1 MTIYVDRCCSVN
13 DYTYLKNN
21 ELRVFSIF
29 QSFQG
34 EGIFSGSSAN
44 FVRLAGCNLGGK
56 NVNGSG
62 CSFCDTRFH
71 YNEGKT
77 MTFDEIFNKLN
88 KKIKL
93 IVLTGGE
100 PMLQKSITEFCKRA
114 NDEGFFVQIE
124 TNGTLYRP
132 IDDRNFIVVSPKVP
146 ELRKD
151 LFNRA
156 NVLKFVVDESFKLP
170 DYVFD
175 FIGDLELAERYGR
188 LVYVSPINVYK
199 RELRESEIPCF
210 FDDSL
215 FDYEKMKVNYKKAVE
230 LQKEYPFLK
239 INAQTHLL
247 FGVL

>member
-13 DYTYLKNN
+13 DYTYLKSN

-34 EGIFSGSSAN
+34 EGMFSGRSAN

-56 NVNGSG
+56 GVNGSG

-77 MTFDEIFNKLN
+77 MTFEEIFNKLN
-88 KKIKL
+88 PRIAL

-100 PMLQKSITEFCKRA
+100 PMLQKNITEFCKQA
-114 NDEGFFVQIE
+114 NNKGFVVQIE

-132 IDDRNFIVVSPKVP
+132 IDDCNYIVVSPKVP

-156 NVLKFVVDESFKLP
+156 NVLKFVVDENFKLP
-170 DYVFD
+170 DYVFS
-175 FIGDLELAERYGR
+175 FIEDSNLKERYGR
-188 LVYVSPINVYK
+188 LVYISPINVYK
-199 RELRESEIPCF
+199 RELNEGEIPCL
-210 FDDSL
+210 FDSGL
-215 FDYEKMKVNYKKAVE
+215 FDYETMKRNYKKTIE
-230 LQKEYPFLK
+230 LQKEYPFLI
-239 INAQTHLL
+239 INAQIHLL